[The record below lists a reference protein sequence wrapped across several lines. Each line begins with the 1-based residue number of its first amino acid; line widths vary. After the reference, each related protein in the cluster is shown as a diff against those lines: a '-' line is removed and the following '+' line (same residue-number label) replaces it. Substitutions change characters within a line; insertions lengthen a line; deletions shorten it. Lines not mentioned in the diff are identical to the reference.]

1 MINRFILVALVLVLA
16 FISGDAWR
24 RTIASAVVERA
35 AIEVEAS
42 ITVSAEQQAMN
53 AGAEKHSNKVGEGRS
68 TILTTVRAAVVP
80 EKNPGL
86 VENAGINLGQQT
98 PAQLWQYW
106 KMQLNR
112 SEFQQIPIIGA
123 LLAEGLRKYPDPKV
137 YQGIAG
143 LLLQPDVAVENKAIV
158 LDLLSEIATP
168 DSLSQLIDLA
178 RQGEDFPLYI
188 LVLQAISRI
197 GDNRW
202 DGEFHEELSPIL
214 EAAWS
219 DPENSDQAFL
229 SAVGKAIATVG
240 APEGV
245 DQLLLTVS
253 GNGNGKAAEETNRIK
268 QEVAFDVIPQVRN
281 PDAVEV
287 LSTWFEQEAL
297 GTPAFEVSGDAL
309 AEIGSPSATQ
319 EIVDWAKDA
328 PAEGARNLNDWLTK
342 IDDNKSLKFI
352 AEAQNLEFQNPE
364 IKAVIDTVAA
374 DINASTAIS
383 AASLKDDSGGNVP
396 LP

>member
-1 MINRFILVALVLVLA
+1 MINRLILAAICLLLA
-16 FISGDAWR
+16 FIP
-24 RTIASAVVERA
+24 
-35 AIEVEAS
+35 
-42 ITVSAEQQAMN
+42 
-53 AGAEKHSNKVGEGRS
+53 GAEWWRAFNSSVDQREVIGNGLWVTRS
-68 TILTTVRAAVVP
+68 REEQPVNLSVKKYSDGAAGKTSALTGMASKAVA
-80 EKNPGL
+80 KKLGIDKGT
-86 VENAGINLGQQT
+86 GINLDHQT

-106 KMQLNR
+106 KMLLNR

-123 LLAEGLRKYPDPKV
+123 LLAERLRKHPDPVV
-137 YQGIAG
+137 YQSIAS
-143 LLLQPDVAVENKAIV
+143 LLLQPNVSVENKAIV

-168 DSLSQLIDLA
+168 DSLGQLIDLA
-178 RQGEDFPLYI
+178 KQGEDFPLYI

-202 DGEFHEELSPIL
+202 DGEFHEELSPTL

-219 DPENSDQAFL
+219 NPENSDQAFL
-229 SAVGKAIATVG
+229 SAVGNAIAAVG

-253 GNGNGKAAEETNRIK
+253 GSDNGKVTEETNRIK

-287 LSTWFEQEAL
+287 LSTWFGQEPL
-297 GTPAFEVSGDAL
+297 GTPAFEVSGNAL

-342 IDDNKSLKFI
+342 IDDDNSLKFI
-352 AEAQNLEFQNPE
+352 SAAAQNLEFQSPE
-364 IKAVIDTVAA
+364 IKAVINTVTAGIDA
-374 DINASTAIS
+374 NAVLSATTLKAESSKVST
-383 AASLKDDSGGNVP
+383 P
-396 LP
+396 P